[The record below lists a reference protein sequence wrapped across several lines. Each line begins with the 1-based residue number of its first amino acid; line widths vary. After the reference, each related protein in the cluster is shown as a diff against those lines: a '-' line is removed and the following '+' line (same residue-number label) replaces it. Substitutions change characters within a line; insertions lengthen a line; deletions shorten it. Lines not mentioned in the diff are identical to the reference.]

1 MDAPQ
6 PYRTAAMCN
15 IVAGIFNIIVNG
27 FWAIALLSS
36 CFGAI
41 FIPIPMIVMGLGAWQ
56 TWTGIRM
63 NNGERIPNAP
73 MVAMVGAISGFLTAS
88 LVSTGLG
95 IFAYLQ
101 TNDPDAQ
108 AYLQG

>member
-6 PYRTAAMCN
+6 PYRTAAICN
-15 IVAGIFNIIVNG
+15 MIGGTFNIIVNG
-27 FWAIALLSS
+27 MWCIALISS

-41 FIPIPMIVMGLGAWQ
+41 LLPLPMIVMAVGAWQ
-56 TWTGIRM
+56 LWIGFQM
-63 NNGERIPNAP
+63 NSGQRVESAP
-73 MVAMVGAISGFLTAS
+73 MAAMVGAIVGFFSGSWL
-88 LVSTGLG
+88 STGLG

-101 TNDPDAQ
+101 ANDPDAQ